1 MMLNIDSEPM
11 ATPITNP
18 RRAKKLR
25 STSGA
30 SARDSTISIRT
41 NAAAAS
47 TNGPTTGSGAA
58 PTCGSACSPK
68 TSDTMNVASKTKPVQ
83 SARRLGVPSAR
94 AVAGNDTGRDA
105 EQRQSDHRCQPC
117 AKPIRRLATE
127 YNAGRGDD
135 QIGIDRPFHAG

>member
-30 SARDSTISIRT
+30 SARDSTISSRT

-58 PTCGSACSPK
+58 PTCGSACNPK
-68 TSDTMNVASKTKPVQ
+68 TSDTMNVASKTKPSSQVAYEDRGLIGFRDP
-83 SARRLGVPSAR
+83 ARKTDALGVLQRVRQRAR
-94 AVAGNDTGRDA
+94 NQGI
-105 EQRQSDHRCQPC
+105 
-117 AKPIRRLATE
+117 IRLRGLLSRLE
-127 YNAGRGDD
+127 
-135 QIGIDRPFHAG
+135 